1 MRNLASMMQK
11 AKEVQNNLAEMK
23 AELSELRFKAE
34 SGGGAVTIE
43 VNGKGEVINV
53 TLHEQVMAMSGNE
66 DLALLEDLIQVAVN
80 QAKLLADETK
90 AEKMKEITGGLP
102 LPPGLDLPL

>member
-11 AKEVQNNLAEMK
+11 AKEVQNNLADMRAGLAEM
-23 AELSELRFKAE
+23 RFKAE
-34 SGGGAVTIE
+34 AGGGVIMVE
-43 VNGKGEVINV
+43 VNGKGEVTDV
-53 TLHEQVMAMSGNE
+53 TLSGQVMAMSGDD
-66 DLALLEDLIQVAVN
+66 DLALLEDLIQVATN
-80 QAKLLADETK
+80 QAKLMADEAK